1 MKRNPVLWL
10 LLSGAFVMII
20 WLSSS
25 TVVTT
30 DDLAN
35 MVTAVLPVERGQF
48 LVFWRQ
54 VWWLFVKGWHATE
67 FGLLYWLVFL
77 LARRVSHRGF
87 FAGLVSVTLAFLD
100 EIHQVSIPARGGRL
114 SDVLIDAIGITLA
127 AYFLS
132 RNEKSAPIPWWGRL
146 TGAATVLALI
156 WALAMFP
163 FGGFG

>member
-1 MKRNPVLWL
+1 MKRHPVLWL
-10 LLSGAFVMII
+10 LLSLAFVTVI

-25 TVVTT
+25 TVMTT

-35 MVTAVLPVERGQF
+35 LVTAVLPVERAQF

-67 FGLLYWLVFL
+67 FGLLYGLAFL
-77 LARRVSHRGF
+77 LLRRVRRKGLV
-87 FAGLVSVTLAFLD
+87 AGLISITFAFLD

-114 SDVLIDAIGITLA
+114 SDVLIDAIGITIA

-132 RNEKSAPIPWWGRL
+132 RDKKSEPIPRWGWAIGV
-146 TGAATVLALI
+146 TGVLALI

-163 FGGFG
+163 FGSFG